1 MAMVWDGLS
10 RFPKGKVLLR
20 MVARGRRVGY
30 NDRTIHCTE
39 YFMFDIGFFELLII
53 MGIAVVVVGP
63 ENLPRLAR
71 SIGKGWGEFQNTFD
85 DLKQEVLDETDNV
98 KKTAGL
104 EEIEQDIS
112 AATKVDVD
120 VNLDLNEG
128 NDIKPE

>member
-1 MAMVWDGLS
+1 MTALS
-10 RFPKGKVLLR
+10 TQKR
-20 MVARGRRVGY
+20 A
-30 NDRTIHCTE
+30 
-39 YFMFDIGFFELLII
+39 FMFDIGFFELLII
-53 MGIAVVVVGP
+53 MGIAVVVIGP

-71 SIGKGWGEFQNTFD
+71 SVGKGWGEFQNTFD
-85 DLKQEVLDETDNV
+85 DLKQEVMDETDNV

-104 EEIEQDIS
+104 EELEQEVS